1 MHGTM
6 ESYATEQM
14 EVRLAPPCAALLR
27 LALHP
32 NPDPDPSPNP
42 NPNPNPNP
50 HPNTLT
56 RCSARRRSV
65 R

>member
-1 MHGTM
+1 M

-32 NPDPDPSPNP
+32 NPDPDPNP
-42 NPNPNPNP
+42 NPITLTL
-50 HPNTLT
+50 TLT
-56 RCSARRRSV
+56 RPP
-65 R
+65 